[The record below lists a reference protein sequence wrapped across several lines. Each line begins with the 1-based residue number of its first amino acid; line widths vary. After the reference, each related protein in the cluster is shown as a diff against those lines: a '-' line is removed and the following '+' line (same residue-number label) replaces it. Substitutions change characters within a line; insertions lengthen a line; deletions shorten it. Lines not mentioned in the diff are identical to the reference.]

1 MQQQTKTVIEFGT
14 VNPTNGLNLRRAEID
29 VNSTTPNLA
38 DIKVNGISDNE
49 TNRLLVAENSS
60 GVITQLEHSSNGY
73 SVTVRKN
80 HEGNKLH
87 IHFTNASG
95 HNYTILADADDK
107 MKCLVDGYV
116 KVTLDEQGK
125 AEI

>member
-1 MQQQTKTVIEFGT
+1 MQQQTKTVIELGAN
-14 VNPTNGLNLRRAEID
+14 NPTGGLNLCRAIID
-29 VNSTTPNLA
+29 VNSTAVGVA
-38 DIKVNGISDNE
+38 DIQINGISNND
-49 TNRLLVAENSS
+49 TNRLLRAENSS